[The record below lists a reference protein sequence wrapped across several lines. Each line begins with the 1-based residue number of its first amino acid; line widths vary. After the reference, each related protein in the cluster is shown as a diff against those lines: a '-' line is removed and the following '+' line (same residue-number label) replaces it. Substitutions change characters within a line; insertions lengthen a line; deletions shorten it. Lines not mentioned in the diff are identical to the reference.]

1 MRAAVLLLAVAVG
14 FAATLPAGAQSPRN
28 LIVNYS
34 FEQGFDPYEGGEVG
48 KGWTPFVLSGS
59 LSFRDTAAL
68 SPAFVEKI
76 EGATSQ
82 TLWSDGSSF
91 VAGIYQ
97 RRSVTPG
104 KYYKAWLATAA
115 KVNGGGPMV
124 RTIGLDPT
132 GGTDPRAPTVVWG
145 TRYAGEKW
153 ATIEIG
159 DAPVV
164 RAAAAGDRMTVFIKV
179 ENGGGGRNQAFLD
192 AVFLIEDGDAPA
204 TLQQPAS
211 APQPGGRTTS
221 PPGQAATATPLPPT
235 RPPGTEG
242 RNDYPVEGGWFYSQ
256 ANGRDAGGV
265 YGYTVTDADGVPFW
279 TWFQRY
285 GGVNAVG
292 YPVSH
297 RFLWDG
303 FVSQA
308 FQKVIFQYRPD
319 QGGAVVFINVF
330 DQLSRAGKDDWLLT
344 VRNVPKSNDWQ
355 SDQGKEWPAIVQNHL
370 AILNPYPALR
380 SAYLAAPDPVT
391 QYGLPMGV
399 QEFSNVIVVRAQRT
413 VFQQWKIDVPWAR
426 AGQVVLANGGD
437 VAKEAGILPG
447 EAIGP
452 QPYNYKPAAL
462 PVVNL
467 AASHASPT
475 PTAAPAATPTPASA
489 LPYAVESI
497 SYLPNCALTQI
508 RIQVRDAAGNPV
520 NGLIARV
527 TWAGHTGAPIPSART
542 GAPGQ
547 YDPGWTDF
555 TLQPRPIDQT
565 WTVTLWDGETQI
577 GGPVDVQSN
586 SICQGPDARQ
596 IMTIV
601 FRRR

>member
-1 MRAAVLLLAVAVG
+1 MTGVVIAAVP
-14 FAATLPAGAQSPRN
+14 AAAQSPRN

-48 KGWTPFVLSGS
+48 KGWTPFKLSGS
-59 LSFRDTAAL
+59 LSFRDTASL

-82 TLWSDGSSF
+82 TLWSDGSPF
-91 VAGIYQ
+91 VAGIWQ
-97 RRSVTPG
+97 RRGVAPG
-104 KYYKAWLATAA
+104 KFYKAWLATAA

-132 GGTDPRAPTVVWG
+132 GGTDPTAGTVVWG

-164 RAAAAGDRMTVFIKV
+164 RAAATGNQMTVFVKV
-179 ENGGGGRNQAFLD
+179 ENGGGGQNQAYLD
-192 AVFLIEDGDAPA
+192 AVFLVEDGDASGA
-204 TLQQPAS
+204 AQQPAI
-211 APQPGGRTTS
+211 AS
-221 PPGQAATATPLPPT
+221 PPGGGPPPSPGQAPTATPLPAT

-242 RNDYPVEGGWFYSQ
+242 RDDYPVEGGWFFSQ

-285 GGVNAVG
+285 GGVNGVG

-319 QGGAVVFINVF
+319 QGGAVVFVNVF
-330 DQLSRAGKDDWLLT
+330 DQLSRAGKDGWLLT

-355 SDQGKEWPAIVQNHL
+355 SDQGKEWPAIVQSHQ
-370 AILNPYPALR
+370 AILDPYPALKA
-380 SAYLAAPDPVT
+380 AYLAAPDPVT

-447 EAIGP
+447 EATGP
-452 QPYNYKPAAL
+452 QPYTFRPTSL
-462 PVVNL
+462 PVVTI
-467 AASHASPT
+467 APAQPGSTATTAPAASPT
-475 PTAAPAATPTPASA
+475 PAST
-489 LPYAVESI
+489 LPYTVESI

-520 NGLIARV
+520 NGLVARV
-527 TWAGHTGAPIPSART
+527 TWAGNTGAPIPSART
-542 GAPGQ
+542 GTPGQ

-555 TLQPRPIDQT
+555 TLQPRAIDQT
-565 WTVTLWDGETQI
+565 WTVTLWDGETQL
-577 GGPVDVQSN
+577 GGPVEVRSN
-586 SICQGPDARQ
+586 SNCQGPDARQ